1 MEYLPRNIRID
12 WLRFHCSSHV
22 NMVRSITRILG
33 LPFEKYTQAHLHD
46 VRETNFL
53 ALNKV
58 WHNVYEFQNS
68 LIGVREPDSGPC
80 TDKIYHHFVNLNG
93 ATLAAVDFPK
103 ICALLALCQNEIEFV
118 GNRIDIALDFPVPSD
133 TPRLSRQRWEYF
145 VDANLLFGYRS
156 VKRISTFN
164 TIGKGLGTTVYL
176 GSRESER
183 FVRIYDKSI
192 DGVDYDR
199 LEVEFKRGRAN
210 WIMQQIPLCSS
221 SRLPEYLND
230 IVLGQISFTRSD
242 ESIDFF
248 RKYKSGSVA
257 VPASSLHLDIEKSI
271 AYIEKHSATF
281 AMVEEFLGSEGFDK
295 FMQSVLA
302 AGRLRM
308 KPRHCAMLQNAKALL
323 GLSVL
328 AALIFVQA
336 GGAIASGLSCPAPV
350 PLSFEIKQKFP
361 IDIVNPTPSEQAYFN
376 NIGEG
381 CFQINS
387 GLNFDQICLPGMI
400 VNALRP
406 FVIIGLGIK
415 FIFND

>member
-1 MEYLPRNIRID
+1 MMEYLPRNIRID
-12 WLRFHCSSHV
+12 WMRFQVSSHV
-22 NMVRSITRILG
+22 DMVRTITKLLG
-33 LPFEKYTQAHLHD
+33 LPFEKYNQTHLYD
-46 VRETNFL
+46 IRETNFL
-53 ALNKV
+53 ALKKV
-58 WHNVYEFQNS
+58 WHRVYEFQNS

-80 TDKIYHHFVNLNG
+80 TDRIYHHFVDINA
-93 ATLAAVDFPK
+93 ATLAAVDFNRL
-103 ICALLALCQNEIEFV
+103 IALLATCQNEVEFV
-118 GNRIDIALDFPVPSD
+118 GNRIDIALDFPLVPDS
-133 TPRLSRQRWEYF
+133 PRLSKRRWEYF
-145 VDANLLFGYRS
+145 VDANLIFGYRS
-156 VKRISTFN
+156 VRRISN
-164 TIGKGLGTTVYL
+164 LNNKGLGTTVYL

-183 FVRIYDKSI
+183 FVRIYDKCI
-192 DGVDYDR
+192 DGVDFDR

-210 WIMQQIPLCSS
+210 WIMQQIPLCSL

-230 IVLGQISFTRSD
+230 IALGQISFTRSD

-295 FMQSVLA
+295 FMRSVLA

-308 KPRHCAMLQNAKALL
+308 KPRHRAMLQNAKALL

-328 AALIFVQA
+328 ATLIFVQA
-336 GGAIASGLSCPAPV
+336 GGAIASDLSCPAPV
-350 PLSFEIKQKFP
+350 PLSFELKQKFP
-361 IDIVNPTPSEQAYFN
+361 IDIVNPSPSEQAYFN
-376 NIGEG
+376 NIGDG

-387 GLNFDQICLPGMI
+387 GLNFDKICLPGMI

-406 FVIIGLGIK
+406 FVIMGLGLK
-415 FIFND
+415 FIFSD

>member
-1 MEYLPRNIRID
+1 MNYLPRDIRID
-12 WLRFHCSSHV
+12 WLRFQVSSHID
-22 NMVRSITRILG
+22 MVRTITKLLG
-33 LPFEKYTQAHLHD
+33 LPFEKYSHAHLHD
-46 VRETNFL
+46 IRETNVL

-58 WHNVYEFQNS
+58 WHRVYEFQNS

-80 TDKIYHHFVNLNG
+80 TDRIYHHFVDLNG
-93 ATLAAVDFPK
+93 ATLAAVDFNK
-103 ICALLALCQNEIEFV
+103 LMALLATCQNEVEFV
-118 GNRIDIALDFPVPSD
+118 GNRIDIALDFPLVPNS
-133 TPRLSRQRWEYF
+133 PRLSKRPWEYF

-156 VKRISTFN
+156 VRRISN
-164 TIGKGLGTTVYL
+164 LNNKGLGTTVYL

-183 FVRIYDKSI
+183 FVRIYDKCI
-192 DGVDYDR
+192 EGVDFDR

-210 WIMQQIPLCSS
+210 WIMQQIPLCSL

-230 IVLGQISFTRSD
+230 IALDQISFTRSD

-295 FMQSVLA
+295 FMRSVLA

-308 KPRHCAMLQNAKALL
+308 KPRHRAMLQNAKALL

-328 AALIFVQA
+328 AALIFVQTR
-336 GGAIASGLSCPAPV
+336 GAIASGLSCPAPV
-350 PLSFEIKQKFP
+350 PLSFQLKQKFP
-361 IDIVNPTPSEQAYFN
+361 VDIVNPTPSEQAYLN
-376 NIGEG
+376 NIGDG
-381 CFQINS
+381 CFQVNS
-387 GLNFDQICLPGMI
+387 GLNFDRLCLPGMI
-400 VNALRP
+400 VNALKP
-406 FVIIGLGIK
+406 FVVVGLGIK
-415 FIFND
+415 FIFSD